1 MQSVGTFKRAAVAA
15 LAVMA
20 AAGSA
25 LAYPK
30 PSTTPPRW
38 ELEFE
43 PGALRVYVDEASEQ
57 VYWYFTYMLTNRTGR
72 ERTWAPSFT
81 LYTDAGEILAAGR
94 GVPTRVT
101 DDLHELL
108 GNRFL
113 ENQNEIIGEIFHGRD
128 HAREGLVIWRAGNLR
143 VNELSMFIAGISS
156 DTARIEHPVTGQDL
170 VLRKTVQ
177 RDYLV
182 PGDLLPHGSK
192 PVELVT
198 EHWVMR

>member
-38 ELEFE
+38 ELQFE

-113 ENQNEIIGEIFHGRD
+113 ENQNEIIGEIFHGRE
-128 HAREGLVIWRAGNLR
+128 HAKEGLVIWRAD
-143 VNELSMFIAGISS
+143 ELDVTEVSIFVAGISGE
-156 DTARIEHPVTGQDL
+156 TATINNPITGEVV
-170 VLRKTVQ
+170 VLRKTLQ
-177 RDYLV
+177 RDYIV
-182 PGDLLPHGSK
+182 PGDALARGSR
-192 PVELVT
+192 PVESVR
-198 EHWVMR
+198 HRWVMR